1 MHVQPWVSFFV
12 VLAGAAGK
20 AQHSKA
26 FHWVAHLGMPGVFA
40 VSAIDATIIPL
51 AIPGSTDLL
60 LLWLISHG
68 TNPWGLVASAL
79 IGSTLGAYTT
89 WKLGKKGGEAGI
101 KRYVP
106 PRYQERVRG
115 WSQRHPV
122 LAVFLPPLLPPPIP
136 LWPFLLAAGALGVS
150 FQRFVAAFASGRA
163 LRYGLVGWIAM
174 RYGRKAVGFWSAL
187 DKWSVPILSAFAV
200 LTVAGL
206 AYGIWKLRRQG
217 RESAGE
223 QPEAAHAAD

>member
-1 MHVQPWVSFFV
+1 MSFFI
-12 VLAGAAGK
+12 LQPAAGGGK

-40 VSAIDATIIPL
+40 VSAIDATVIPL

-68 TNPWGLVASAL
+68 TNPWGLVGCAVA
-79 IGSTLGAYTT
+79 GSMLGAYTT

-106 PRYQERVRG
+106 KRYQERVRG
-115 WSQRHPV
+115 WSQRHPI
-122 LAVFLPPLLPPPIP
+122 LAVFVPPLLPPPIP
-136 LWPFLLAAGALGVS
+136 LWPFLLVAGALGVS
-150 FQRFVAAFASGRA
+150 FRRFIAAFTCGRT
-163 LRYGLVGWIAM
+163 LRYGFVGWIAAQ
-174 RYGRKAVGFWSAL
+174 YGRKAVGFWAAL
-187 DKWSVPILSAFAV
+187 DKWSAPILVVFSA

-206 AYGIWKLRRQG
+206 ALSVWKFRHHPGDSSPGKATPAQ
-217 RESAGE
+217 
-223 QPEAAHAAD
+223 AAD